1 MQVQFREFNPFDVW
15 FWLEFNT
22 IPSDA
27 EKQYIEEVFDSW
39 FLLGKL
45 GGFNAEN
52 IQVQETGIDISYM
65 DYDLDISENSLMAL
79 MHNMGTIEYQG
90 TWARCWFDLGT
101 SDAIA
106 LDILINALQKL
117 SLEYV
122 QIEQLVIGGKNEDWP
137 IDYSEIPSMFAAE
150 DTSQQYN

>member
-1 MQVQFREFNPFDVW
+1 MQVNFREFNPFDVW

-22 IPSDA
+22 VPSDQ
-27 EKQYIEEVFDSW
+27 EKQYIDEIFDSW

-52 IQVQETGIDISYM
+52 LQVQEMGIDINYM
-65 DYDLDISENSLMAL
+65 DYESNMADQTLTAL
-79 MHNMGTIEYQG
+79 MHNMGEVEYLG

-122 QIEQLVIGGKNEDWP
+122 EIEQLIIGGKNEDWP
-137 IDYSEIPSMFAAE
+137 TDYSQIPALFAE
-150 DTSQQYN
+150 ENYREYN